1 MGASLGGVVERNF
14 FFFFFKRVL
23 YMENLGIGF
32 YFILLL
38 LFLSPLQ
45 L

>member
-1 MGASLGGVVERNF
+1 MGASLGGVVERN